1 MSSAFE
7 VVLPPDPRAAALA
20 RRVVQELRG
29 VLSPEVVGD
38 VSLLVTELVA
48 NSVRHAGLGGEDRIH
63 VRIQLAADRLAVEVV
78 DDGLGFRPSDR
89 TEGGWGLYLVDRL
102 ADRWGIQRDGATVA
116 WFEIDLP
123 PRGRRFRPAGGGVHA
138 RRAAGGPPDEPG
150 REGTAMTE
158 ERIEEAKGRLKEAAG
173 DLTDDERLE
182 REGKADQAAAKVKGK
197 AKEVV
202 DKAKDAATTVWEKVD
217 DDDDSAEGKGGIAR

>member
-1 MSSAFE
+1 
-7 VVLPPDPRAAALA
+7 
-20 RRVVQELRG
+20 
-29 VLSPEVVGD
+29 
-38 VSLLVTELVA
+38 
-48 NSVRHAGLGGEDRIH
+48 
-63 VRIQLAADRLAVEVV
+63 
-78 DDGLGFRPSDR
+78 
-89 TEGGWGLYLVDRL
+89 
-102 ADRWGIQRDGATVA
+102 
-116 WFEIDLP
+116 
-123 PRGRRFRPAGGGVHA
+123 
-138 RRAAGGPPDEPG
+138 
-150 REGTAMTE
+150 MTE